1 MSAELDRAAA
11 AWDRAAR
18 DGQLKPHPTE
28 LDTRPR
34 DALYNQPVPVTIKFT
49 IGKGQLHN
57 PYPKS

>member
-18 DGQLKPHPTE
+18 DKTLNPPAPA
-28 LDTRPR
+28 DTRPVNS
-34 DALYNQPVPVTIKFT
+34 LYNRPVPINIKFT
-49 IGKGQLHN
+49 IGKGVLHS